1 LSKKQKQLKGV
12 SEMKNSKMQNEN
24 LEWMLSQPIEMQYQL
39 FQNFVDVAKLHYNQL
54 MEEELRLKAGEK
66 YERGKRY
73 NRWGKNPGS
82 IRIGEEKVPVE
93 VPRFYDKEE
102 ARTEEAEYYQRLH
115 ELPLPS
121 EEVIKKVIK
130 GLSQHDYEEVTKSV
144 IESFGLSQSSISR
157 TFIEESGKRLEEFEK
172 RDLGLYDFVALI
184 IDGKY
189 LSRDNIVIALGV
201 TITGV
206 KIPLGF
212 IQTTTEN
219 SEAVK
224 GLLKN
229 LIGRNF
235 HFEEGL
241 LTITDGSKGLKKAVE
256 ETFGEFTITQRCQWH
271 KRENVVS
278 YLREEGKDIYKGKL
292 QRAYDE
298 PDYQTAKRRLLE
310 VRNELRKIN
319 RSAANSLDEGL
330 EETLTIHR
338 LGLVEILGRSFT
350 TTNLIENLNSQM
362 ASYIR
367 KVKRWI
373 NSDMKSRWVAVA
385 LIEIEKKMRRINHY
399 EKLHLLRTALKAE
412 LTLKQQKVA

>member
-1 LSKKQKQLKGV
+1 
-12 SEMKNSKMQNEN
+12 MKNSEMSKEN
-24 LEWMLSQPIEMQYQL
+24 LEWLLNQPAERQYQL

-54 MEEELRLKAGEK
+54 MEEELRLKTGEK
-66 YERGKRY
+66 YERGRRY
-73 NRWGKNPGS
+73 YRWGKNPGS

-102 ARTEEAEYYQRLH
+102 MRTEESDYYQKLH
-115 ELPLPS
+115 EIPMPG
-121 EEVIKKVIK
+121 EEVLKKVIK

-144 IESFGLSQSSISR
+144 LESFGLSQSTVSR
-157 TFIEESGKRLEEFEK
+157 TFIEESKKQLEEFEK
-172 RDLGLYDFVALI
+172 RDLGLYDFVALV

-206 KIPLGF
+206 KVPLGF

-229 LIGRNF
+229 LIERNF

-241 LTITDGSKGLKKAVE
+241 LTIIDGSKGLRKAVE
-256 ETFGEFTITQRCQWH
+256 ETFGNLSLIQRCQWH

-278 YLREEGKDIYKGKL
+278 YLREEEKDIYRGKI

-298 PDYQTAKRRLLE
+298 PDYETSKRRLFE
-310 VRNELRKIN
+310 IREELKRIN
-319 RSAANSLDEGL
+319 RTAANSLDEGL
-330 EETLTIHR
+330 DETLTIHR
-338 LGLVEILGRSFT
+338 LGLVEVLGRGFT
-350 TTNLIENLNSQM
+350 TTNFIENLNSQL
-362 ASYIR
+362 AKYIR

-373 NSDMKSRWVAVA
+373 NSDMRARWVAVA
-385 LIEIEKKMRRINHY
+385 LIEIEKKMRRINRY

-412 LTLKQQKVA
+412 LKLGQQKVA

>member
-1 LSKKQKQLKGV
+1 
-12 SEMKNSKMQNEN
+12 MKNSEKEKEN
-24 LEWMLSQPIEMQYQL
+24 LEWLLNQPAEKQYQL
-39 FQNFVDVAKLHYNQL
+39 FQNFVEVTKLHYNQL
-54 MEEELRLKAGEK
+54 MEEEARNKAGEK

-73 NRWGKNPGS
+73 RRWGSNPGS

-93 VPRFYDKEE
+93 VPRFYDKAAE
-102 ARTEEAEYYQRLH
+102 RTEEAEYYQRLH
-115 ELPLPS
+115 NIPMPS

-144 IESFGLSQSSISR
+144 LESFGLSQSTVSR
-157 TFIEESGKRLEEFEK
+157 TFIEESKKQLEEFEK
-172 RDLGLYDFVALI
+172 RDLGLYDFVALV

-201 TITGV
+201 TITGIKV
-206 KIPLGF
+206 PIGF

-229 LIGRNF
+229 LIERNF

-241 LTITDGSKGLKKAVE
+241 LTIVDGSKGLRKAVG
-256 ETFGEFTITQRCQWH
+256 ETFGNLSLIQRCQWH

-278 YLREEGKDIYKGKL
+278 YLREEEKDIYRGKL

-298 PDYQTAKRRLLE
+298 PDYETSKRRLIE
-310 VRNELRKIN
+310 VRDELKRIN
-319 RSAANSLDEGL
+319 RTAANSLEEGL

-338 LGLVEILGRSFT
+338 LGLVEILGRGFT
-350 TTNLIENLNSQM
+350 TTNLIENLNSQL
-362 ASYIR
+362 AKYIR

-373 NSDMKSRWVAVA
+373 NSDMRARWVAVA
-385 LIEIEKKMRRINHY
+385 LIEIEKKMRRVNRY
-399 EKLHLLRTALKAE
+399 DKLHLLRTALRAE
-412 LTLKQQKVA
+412 LKLGQQKVA

>member
-1 LSKKQKQLKGV
+1 
-12 SEMKNSKMQNEN
+12 MKNSEMEREN
-24 LEWMLSQPIEMQYQL
+24 LEWLLKQPAEKQYQL
-39 FQNFVDVAKLHYNQL
+39 FQNFIDVAKLHYNQL

-73 NRWGKNPGS
+73 HRWGKNPGS

-102 ARTEEAEYYQRLH
+102 SRTEESDYYRKLH
-115 ELPLPS
+115 DIPMPS
-121 EEVIKKVIK
+121 EEVLKKIIK

-144 IESFGLSQSSISR
+144 MESFGLSQSSISR
-157 TFIEESGKRLEEFEK
+157 TFIEESGKRLEEFEN

-189 LSRDNIVIALGV
+189 LSRDNIVIGLGV

-206 KIPLGF
+206 KVPLGF

-219 SEAVK
+219 GEAVK

-229 LIGRNF
+229 LIDRNF

-241 LTITDGSKGLKKAVE
+241 LTIIDGSKGLKKAVE
-256 ETFGEFTITQRCQWH
+256 ETFGGFTITQRCQWH

-278 YLREEGKDIYKGKL
+278 YLPEEKKDIYRGKL

-298 PDYQTAKRRLLE
+298 PDYETAKGRLFE
-310 VRNELRKIN
+310 VRDELKKIN
-319 RSAANSLDEGL
+319 RTAANSLEEGL

-338 LGLVEILGRSFT
+338 LGLVEILGRGFT
-350 TTNLIENLNSQM
+350 TTNLIENLNSQL
-362 ASYIR
+362 AKYIR

-373 NSDMKSRWVAVA
+373 NSEMRARWVAVA
-385 LIEIEKKMRRINHY
+385 LIEIEKRMRRVNRY
-399 EKLHLLRTALKAE
+399 EKLHLLRTALSAE
-412 LTLKQQKVA
+412 LKLEQQKVA

>member
-1 LSKKQKQLKGV
+1 
-12 SEMKNSKMQNEN
+12 MKNTKMGKEN
-24 LEWMLSQPIEMQYQL
+24 LEWLLGQPLEMQYQL

-54 MEEELRLKAGEK
+54 MEEELRMKSGEK
-66 YERGKRY
+66 YERGRRY
-73 NRWGKNPGS
+73 HRWGKNPGS

-102 ARTEEAEYYQRLH
+102 ERTEESEYYRRLH
-115 ELPLPS
+115 DIPMPS
-121 EEVIKKVIK
+121 EEVLKKIIK

-157 TFIEESGKRLEEFEK
+157 TFIEESGKQLEEFEN
-172 RDLGLYDFVALI
+172 RDLGVYDFVALI

-189 LSRDNIVIALGV
+189 LSRDNIVIALGI
-201 TITGV
+201 TITGIKV
-206 KIPLGF
+206 PLGF

-219 SEAVK
+219 GEAVK

-229 LIGRNF
+229 LIARNF

-241 LTITDGSKGLKKAVE
+241 LTIIDGSKGLKKAIE

-278 YLREEGKDIYKGKL
+278 YLREEEKDIYRGKL

-298 PDYQTAKRRLLE
+298 PDYEISKRRLFE
-310 VRNELRKIN
+310 VRDELRKIN
-319 RSAANSLDEGL
+319 RTAANSLDEGL

-338 LGLVEILGRSFT
+338 LGLVEILGRGFT
-350 TTNLIENLNSQM
+350 TTNLIENLNSQL
-362 ASYIR
+362 AKYIR

-373 NSDMKSRWVAVA
+373 NSDMRARWVAVA
-385 LIEIEKKMRRINHY
+385 LIEIEKKMRRINRY
-399 EKLHLLRTALKAE
+399 EKLHLLRTALRVE
-412 LTLKQQKVA
+412 LKLGQQKVA

>member
-1 LSKKQKQLKGV
+1 MQN
-12 SEMKNSKMQNEN
+12 SEMNKEN
-24 LEWMLSQPIEMQYQL
+24 LEWLLKQPAEKQYQL

-54 MEEELRLKAGEK
+54 MEEELRLKTGEK
-66 YERGKRY
+66 YERGRRY
-73 NRWGKNPGS
+73 HRWGKNPGS

-102 ARTEEAEYYQRLH
+102 SRTEESDYYQKLH
-115 ELPLPS
+115 DIPMPS
-121 EEVIKKVIK
+121 EEVLKKVIK

-144 IESFGLSQSSISR
+144 MESFGLSQSTVSR
-157 TFIEESGKRLEEFEK
+157 TFIEESKKQLEEYEK
-172 RDLGLYDFVALI
+172 RDLGLYDFVALV

-201 TITGV
+201 TITGIKV
-206 KIPLGF
+206 PLGF

-219 SEAVK
+219 SESVK

-229 LIGRNF
+229 LIERNF

-241 LTITDGSKGLKKAVE
+241 LTIIDGSKGLRKAVG
-256 ETFGEFTITQRCQWH
+256 ETFGNLSLIQRCQWH

-278 YLREEGKDIYKGKL
+278 YLPEEKRDIYRGKL

-298 PDYQTAKRRLLE
+298 PEYETAKRRLFE
-310 VRNELRKIN
+310 VRDELSKIN
-319 RSAANSLDEGL
+319 RTATNSLEEGL

-338 LGLVEILGRSFT
+338 LGLVETLGRAFT
-350 TTNLIENLNSQM
+350 TTNLIENLNSQL
-362 ASYIR
+362 AKYIR

-373 NSDMKSRWVAVA
+373 NSDMRARWVAVA
-385 LIEIEKKMRRINHY
+385 LIEIEKKMRRVNRY
-399 EKLHLLRTALKAE
+399 EKLHLLRTALRAE
-412 LTLKQQKVA
+412 LKLEQQKVA

>member
-1 LSKKQKQLKGV
+1 
-12 SEMKNSKMQNEN
+12 MKNSEMEKEN
-24 LEWMLSQPIEMQYQL
+24 LEWLLKQPAEKQYQL

-54 MEEELRLKAGEK
+54 MEEELRLKTGEK

-73 NRWGKNPGS
+73 HRWGKNPGS

-102 ARTEEAEYYQRLH
+102 SRTEESDYYQKLH
-115 ELPLPS
+115 DIPMPS
-121 EEVIKKVIK
+121 EEVLKKVIK
-130 GLSQHDYEEVTKSV
+130 GLSQHDYGEVTKSV
-144 IESFGLSQSSISR
+144 LESFGLSQSTVSR
-157 TFIEESGKRLEEFEK
+157 TFIEESKKQLEEFEK
-172 RDLGLYDFVALI
+172 RDLGLYDFVALV

-201 TITGV
+201 TLTGI
-206 KIPLGF
+206 KMPLGF

-229 LIGRNF
+229 LIERNF

-241 LTITDGSKGLKKAVE
+241 LTIIDGSKGLRKAVE
-256 ETFGEFTITQRCQWH
+256 KTFGNLSLIQRCQWH

-278 YLREEGKDIYKGKL
+278 YLREEEKDIYRGKL

-298 PDYQTAKRRLLE
+298 PDYEISKRRLLE
-310 VRNELRKIN
+310 VRDELKKIN
-319 RSAANSLDEGL
+319 RTAANSLEEGL

-338 LGLVEILGRSFT
+338 LGLVEILGRAFT
-350 TTNLIENLNSQM
+350 TTNLIENLNSQL
-362 ASYIR
+362 AKYIR

-373 NSDMKSRWVAVA
+373 NSDMRARWVAVA
-385 LIEIEKKMRRINHY
+385 LIEIEKKMRRINRY
-399 EKLHLLRTALKAE
+399 EKLHLLRTALRVE
-412 LTLKQQKVA
+412 LKLEQQKVA